1 MRVLRNIAEAAKATA
16 DNWEIDKKRH
26 FWLEDYC
33 AQIALLVTQIMWT
46 EVNRTFEELEG
57 GGESAMKEYLA
68 QIKNRIGHLIDRVRE
83 DLTMDLRIKVITII
97 TIDVHERDVVLSFVN
112 KKIEDIGSFAWQ

>member
-1 MRVLRNIAEAAKATA
+1 
-16 DNWEIDKKRH
+16 
-26 FWLEDYC
+26 
-33 AQIALLVTQIMWT
+33 
-46 EVNRTFEELEG
+46 
-57 GGESAMKEYLA
+57 MKEYLA